1 MGLARA
7 KVLIAA
13 TVSEADQV
21 KRKYP
26 QFKYHVAVTPRCLP
40 ELLSVGEYVWTPAAS
55 SLPARL
61 RLGLRGYL
69 APLID
74 EDSVE
79 ETFPDTLLSW

>member
-1 MGLARA
+1 MTLVRAR
-7 KVLIAA
+7 VLIAA
-13 TVSEADQV
+13 TQAEADGV

-26 QFKYHVAVTPRCLP
+26 QFKYHLVVTPRTLP
-40 ELLSVGEYVWTPAAS
+40 SGIRVGEYVWTPAAS
-55 SLPARL
+55 ALPARL
-61 RLGLRGYL
+61 RMAVRGAL

>member
-13 TVSEADQV
+13 TITDADRV

-26 QFKYHVAVTPRCLP
+26 QFKYHVAVTSRCFP
-40 ELLSVGEYVWTPAAS
+40 NLLSVGEYVWTPAAS
-55 SLPARL
+55 ALPARL
-61 RLGLRGYL
+61 RLALRGAL
-69 APLID
+69 ASLID
-74 EDSVE
+74 EETVE